1 MSYFERISY
10 YDLLNQK
17 KKILRKNKNRRTE
30 VALHLKPSACIA
42 QKTTR
47 EQTFG
52 QGKLRSSKW
61 NEMGIWVL
69 VIKAI
74 NLAVS
79 TLKKLEHKKIKAS
92 LYYPSPYWDKQKE
105 GGL

>member
-1 MSYFERISY
+1 MNR
-10 YDLLNQK
+10 K
-17 KKILRKNKNRRTE
+17 RVKKNKNRRIDKSLE
-30 VALHLKPSACIA
+30 VALHLKPSAFITK
-42 QKTTR
+42 KTTR